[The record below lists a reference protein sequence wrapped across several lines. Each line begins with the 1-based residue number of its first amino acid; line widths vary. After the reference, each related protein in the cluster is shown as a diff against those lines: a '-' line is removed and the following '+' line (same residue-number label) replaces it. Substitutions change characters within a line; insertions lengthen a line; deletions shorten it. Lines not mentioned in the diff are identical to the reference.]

1 MTEPVNMRVYSG
13 ADKAT
18 SVAGWADEQ
27 GYVVKFV
34 HEPTGH
40 SVEFPALITD
50 FSDSHSPVFQQE
62 HGANMH
68 DPIVT
73 LAKTD
78 RAISFTMT
86 VVNASLE
93 EARHNTQCANLLI
106 QMLYPT
112 VSEEGN
118 FIGDPY
124 IDIHM
129 MSLLMGDRPYEGV
142 ACVID
147 GLDYSVKF
155 EEGVIDAREGILAL
169 NYSGKEIYPQSFEI
183 SISAKAL
190 VEGTSVLD
198 STSPFPTNYPAYG
211 FR

>member
-13 ADKAT
+13 TDKAT

-34 HEPTGH
+34 HEPTRH

-86 VVNASLE
+86 VVNA
-93 EARHNTQCANLLI
+93 QCANLLI

-190 VEGTSVLD
+190 VEGTSVRD
-198 STSPFPTNYPAYG
+198 TASPFPVNYPAYG

>member
-1 MTEPVNMRVYSG
+1 MTDPVHMRVYSG
-13 ADKAT
+13 EHKAVSVADWADK
-18 SVAGWADEQ
+18 Q

-34 HEPTGH
+34 HDPTGH
-40 SVEFPALITD
+40 TVEFPALISD

-93 EARHNTQCANLLI
+93 EARYNTQCANLLI

-112 VSEEGN
+112 VSDEGN

-129 MSLLMGDRPYEGV
+129 MSLLTGDLPHEGV

-147 GLDYSVKF
+147 GLDYAVKF
-155 EEGVIDAREGILAL
+155 DEGVINKNEGILAL

-190 VEGTSVLD
+190 VERTSVSD
-198 STSPFPTNYPAYG
+198 SASPFPTNYPSYG
-211 FR
+211 G